1 MQGIKTLNV
10 AIVGGGPGCQAIM
23 DMIFAEKL
31 SQLRMTLIGVAC
43 SNPEAVGYR
52 YARKKGVYTA
62 KDYRDFY
69 ELKDLDMIIELTGR
83 DEVAQE
89 ISHTKPDHIRL
100 VDHVA
105 ARLFWDIFQIE
116 EQRIAERRIADEAR
130 KESEERLKAI
140 LDTIHAG
147 VVLIDAE
154 THTIVDVNP
163 IAAELIGAPKDKIV
177 GHVCHTFICPA
188 QEGRCPITD
197 LGQTVDKGERVLINA
212 QRQSIPILKTV
223 TPMVLAGR
231 KYLIDSFIDLTER
244 KHLEAQFQ
252 QAQKMQAIG
261 TLAGGI
267 AHDFNNLLT
276 AIQGYTD
283 LIAMDIRR
291 DHAQFNNLKEIERA
305 VGQGT
310 DLTKQLLGFARGGKY
325 EVKLTNLNKLIA
337 QGCETYGRTHK
348 EIKIHTKLQGGIW
361 PVRVDRA
368 QIEQVLLNLYVNAWQ
383 AMPDGGDL
391 YVETDN
397 VVLDQDYTTPFEATP
412 GNYVKI
418 SVTDTGIGMDKETQQ
433 RVFDPFFTTKEVDR
447 GTGLGL
453 SSAYGIIKNHG
464 GLISVYSEL
473 GRGSTF
479 NIYLPASDGP
489 FQYTKTPS
497 AEKEEVLTGR
507 ETVLVVDDEDMVLS
521 VAGKILKK
529 MGYNVWQAKSGREAI
544 EIYGK
549 HRNEIDL
556 IILDMVMP
564 DIGGGETY
572 DILKSVDTGVKVLLS
587 SGYSIDG
594 QASKILDRG
603 CDGFIQKPFKVKE
616 LSGKIRQI
624 LDNHLPN
631 G

>member
-1 MQGIKTLNV
+1 MDAIKTLNV
-10 AIVGGGPGCQAIM
+10 AIVGGGPGCKAIM

-31 SQLRMTLIGVAC
+31 SQLRMKLIGVAC
-43 SNPEAVGYR
+43 SNPKAVGYR
-52 YARKKGVYTA
+52 YAQEKGIHTA
-62 KDYRDFY
+62 RDYRDFY
-69 ELKDLDMIIELTGR
+69 ELRDLDMVIELTGR
-83 DEVAQE
+83 DEVARE
-89 ISHTKPDHIRL
+89 ISRTKPDHVRL

-116 EQRIAERRIADEAR
+116 EQRIEERRISEQAR
-130 KESEERLKAI
+130 IESEERLKAI
-140 LDTIHAG
+140 LNTIHAG

-154 THTIVDVNP
+154 THRIVDVNP
-163 IAAELIGAPKDKIV
+163 IAAELIGAPKEKIV

-197 LGQTVDKGERVLINA
+197 LGQTVDKSERVLINA
-212 QRQSIPILKTV
+212 QRESIPILKTV

-231 KYLIDSFIDLTER
+231 RYLIDSFIDLTER

-267 AHDFNNLLT
+267 AHDFNNLLM
-276 AIQGYTD
+276 AIQGHAD
-283 LIAMDIRR
+283 LIAMDIKSN
-291 DHAQFNNLKEIERA
+291 HVHFKNLKEIERA
-305 VGQGT
+305 VEQGT

-325 EVKLTNLNKLIA
+325 EVKLTNLNRLVA
-337 QGCETYGRTHK
+337 RSCEMYGRTHK
-348 EIKIHTKLQGGIW
+348 EIKIHTAHQPEIW
-361 PVRVDRA
+361 PVEVDRA

-383 AMPDGGDL
+383 AMPDGGNL
-391 YVETDN
+391 YVEISN
-397 VVLDQDYTTPFEATP
+397 VVLDEDYTKPFEAEP

-418 SVTDTGIGMDKETQQ
+418 SVTDTGVGMDKETQQ

-464 GLISVYSEL
+464 GLISVYSEV

-479 NIYLPASDGP
+479 NIYLPATDSQLPLSEKRDP
-489 FQYTKTPS
+489 
-497 AEKEEVLTGR
+497 EKEEILTGR
-507 ETVLVVDDEDMVLS
+507 ETLLLVDDEDMVLT
-521 VAGKILKK
+521 VGGEILGK
-529 MGYNVWQAKSGREAI
+529 MGYKVFLAKSGREAI
-544 EIYGK
+544 EIYEK
-549 HRNEIDL
+549 HRDEIDL
-556 IILDMVMP
+556 IILDMIMP
-564 DIGGGETY
+564 DIGGGEAY
-572 DILKSVDTGVKVLLS
+572 DILRQEDTGVRVLLS

-624 LDNHLPN
+624 LDNESF
-631 G
+631 

>member
-1 MQGIKTLNV
+1 MDAIKTLNV
-10 AIVGGGPGCQAIM
+10 AIVGGGPGCKAIM

-31 SQLRMTLIGVAC
+31 SQLRMKLIGVAC
-43 SNPEAVGYR
+43 SNPKAVGYR
-52 YARKKGVYTA
+52 YAQEKGIHTA
-62 KDYRDFY
+62 RDYRDFY
-69 ELKDLDMIIELTGR
+69 ELRDLDMVIELTGR
-83 DEVAQE
+83 DEVARE
-89 ISHTKPDHIRL
+89 ISRTKPDHVRL

-116 EQRIAERRIADEAR
+116 EQRIEERRISEQAR
-130 KESEERLKAI
+130 IESEERLKAI
-140 LDTIHAG
+140 LNTIHAG

-154 THTIVDVNP
+154 THRIVDVNP
-163 IAAELIGAPKDKIV
+163 IAAELIGAPKEKIV

-197 LGQTVDKGERVLINA
+197 LGQTVDKSERVLINA
-212 QRQSIPILKTV
+212 QRESIPILKTV

-231 KYLIDSFIDLTER
+231 RYLIDSFIDLTER

-267 AHDFNNLLT
+267 AHDFNNLLM
-276 AIQGYTD
+276 AIQGHAD
-283 LIAMDIRR
+283 LIAMDIKSN
-291 DHAQFNNLKEIERA
+291 HVHFKNLKEIERA
-305 VGQGT
+305 VEQGT
-310 DLTKQLLGFARGGKY
+310 DPTKQLLGFARGGKY
-325 EVKLTNLNKLIA
+325 EVKLTNLNRLVA
-337 QGCETYGRTHK
+337 RSCEMYGRTHK
-348 EIKIHTKLQGGIW
+348 EIKIHTAHQPEIW
-361 PVRVDRA
+361 PVEVDRA

-383 AMPDGGDL
+383 AMPDGGNL
-391 YVETDN
+391 YVEISN
-397 VVLDQDYTTPFEATP
+397 VVLDEDYTKPFEAEP

-418 SVTDTGIGMDKETQQ
+418 SVTDTGVGMDKETQQ

-464 GLISVYSEL
+464 GLISVYSEV

-479 NIYLPASDGP
+479 NIYLPATDSQLPLSEKRDP
-489 FQYTKTPS
+489 
-497 AEKEEVLTGR
+497 EKEEILTGR
-507 ETVLVVDDEDMVLS
+507 ETLLLVDDEDMVLT
-521 VAGKILKK
+521 VGGEILGK
-529 MGYNVWQAKSGREAI
+529 MGYKVFLAKSGREAI
-544 EIYGK
+544 EIYEK
-549 HRNEIDL
+549 HRDEIDL
-556 IILDMVMP
+556 IILDMIMP
-564 DIGGGETY
+564 DIGGGEAY
-572 DILKSVDTGVKVLLS
+572 DILRQEDTGVRVLLS

-624 LDNHLPN
+624 LDNESF
-631 G
+631 